1 MIQHKN
7 IYEELLTISEVV
19 ANIPKCNVF
28 EVPEGYF
35 SDASAEVLIKCADS
49 PVYQT
54 AENYFEQLPAIIID
68 KIKNTNSTENET
80 IILSNLEK
88 QHPYTIPNNYF
99 ESLPEHILQAVKTPA
114 KVVSMS
120 KNRIWIKLAAAV
132 IVGLIGFA
140 ITINLPKKHDDGISL
155 IEKEAQKIIS
165 NNSFEAEFEQVDEKE
180 MANYLEENGY
190 DVNAALVASLTEE
203 EIILENDE
211 LLIDEEATN
220 NYLNQLKTTTQLN

>member
-49 PVYQT
+49 PVFQT

-114 KVVSMS
+114 KVV
-120 KNRIWIKLAAAV
+120 
-132 IVGLIGFA
+132 
-140 ITINLPKKHDDGISL
+140 
-155 IEKEAQKIIS
+155 
-165 NNSFEAEFEQVDEKE
+165 
-180 MANYLEENGY
+180 
-190 DVNAALVASLTEE
+190 
-203 EIILENDE
+203 
-211 LLIDEEATN
+211 
-220 NYLNQLKTTTQLN
+220 

>member
-1 MIQHKN
+1 MIQNKN

-49 PVYQT
+49 PVFKT
-54 AENYFEQLPAIIID
+54 AENYFEQLPEIILN
-68 KIKNTNSTENET
+68 KIKDTNSRENE
-80 IILSNLEK
+80 ILFLSTQEK

-99 ESLPEHILQAVKTPA
+99 ETLPENILQAVKAPA
-114 KVVSMS
+114 KVVSIS
-120 KNRIWIKLAAAV
+120 KNYIWIKLVAAV

-140 ITINLPKKHDDGISL
+140 IIISLPKKHDEGISL

-165 NNSFEAEFEQVDEKE
+165 NNSFESEFEQIDEKE
-180 MANYLEENGY
+180 MANYLEENGH
-190 DVNAALVASLTEE
+190 DVNAALVASLNED
-203 EIILENDE
+203 EISLDNDE
-211 LLIDEEATN
+211 LIFDEEAVDH
-220 NYLNQLKTTTQLN
+220 YLTDLKTGARIN

>member
-1 MIQHKN
+1 MIQHKD

-28 EVPEGYF
+28 GVPESYF
-35 SDASAEVLIKCADS
+35 DHAQSEVLIKCIES
-49 PVYQT
+49 PVFET
-54 AENYFEQLPAIIID
+54 PENYFKQLPEIILD
-68 KIKNTNSTENET
+68 KIKNADSSKNET
-80 IILSNLEK
+80 LILSTQEK

-99 ESLPEHILQAVKTPA
+99 DSLPEHILQAVKTPA

-120 KNRIWIKLAAAV
+120 KNRIWIKIVAAV

-140 ITINLPKKHDDGISL
+140 IIINLPKKQDEEISL
-155 IEKEAQKIIS
+155 IEKEAKKIIL
-165 NNSFEAEFEQVDEKE
+165 NKSFETEFEQIDEKE
-180 MANYLEENGY
+180 ITNYLEEHGY

-203 EIILENDE
+203 EISLDNDE
-211 LLIDEEATN
+211 LMIDEEATN

>member
-7 IYEELLTISEVV
+7 IQEELLTISEVV

-28 EVPEGYF
+28 EVPESYF
-35 SDASAEVLIKCADS
+35 DHAQSEVLIKCIES
-49 PVYQT
+49 PVFET
-54 AENYFEQLPAIIID
+54 PENYFKQLPEIILD
-68 KIKNTNSTENET
+68 KIKNADSSKNET
-80 IILSNLEK
+80 LILSTQEK

-99 ESLPEHILQAVKTPA
+99 DSLPEHILQAVKTPA

-120 KNRIWIKLAAAV
+120 KNRIWIKIVAAV

-140 ITINLPKKHDDGISL
+140 IIINLPKKQDEEISL
-155 IEKEAQKIIS
+155 IEKEAKKIIL
-165 NNSFEAEFEQVDEKE
+165 NKSFETEFEQIDEKE
-180 MANYLEENGY
+180 ITNYLEENGH